1 MEVIENASD
10 SESIY
15 MNVEEAQKTSDQ
27 NELYSNICLN
37 TTTEIPGSAG
47 ARERRKVN
55 FSNTAAVVLGF
66 LCVLLLA
73 VITVLCIKHN
83 KEMHQIQSSND
94 NITVERDQ
102 LQSRY
107 NIMRVERDQLQSR
120 YNIMRVERDQL
131 QSRYN
136 IINMEKNG
144 LLNLNNK
151 LTSEKSQLQSSYNA
165 LNSERDTLQK
175 TLTEIASCPY
185 GWTRFLSSCYRVS
198 SSLKPWVESRQ
209 DCRTTGADL
218 VIINSREEQQFV
230 SGLRRNLW
238 IGLTDIEQEGQWKW
252 VDNTSL
258 ESGYWMNNEPN
269 NVQYRFGD
277 EDCAQVVSLSP
288 AISSWNDFPC
298 SSGLYGLCE
307 KKIRCSTQ

>member
-15 MNVEEAQKTSDQ
+15 MNVEEAHKPSDQ
-27 NELYSNICLN
+27 NELYRNICLN

-94 NITVERDQ
+94 NIT
-102 LQSRY
+102 
-107 NIMRVERDQLQSR
+107 VERDQLQSR

-230 SGLRRNLW
+230 SGLGENLW

-269 NVQYRFGD
+269 SGGYPFVD

-288 AISSWNDFPC
+288 AISSWNDFRC
-298 SSGLYGLCE
+298 NRGLYGLCE
-307 KKIRCSTQ
+307 KKIWCSTQ